1 MSNSNAQLLQQKT
14 RKPGDVKRRERRS
27 TSASDDGRSG
37 NGRGRMSN
45 DCLGSGSTMRT
56 WEEAELQTSLEVA
69 NRLLLLKKK
78 TPTV

>member
-1 MSNSNAQLLQQKT
+1 
-14 RKPGDVKRRERRS
+14 
-27 TSASDDGRSG
+27 
-37 NGRGRMSN
+37 MSN